1 MKHKIITHTAA
12 GAAVRAAAKRHG
24 IGLTVK
30 VPRKYQEVEVSRMY
44 RWDAERAGLN
54 ELEGRLSTWLRAN
67 VPADVL
73 ATGFIKAEV
82 NNSMIEVDY
91 FSTSMVKVLPTLES
105 SIESGLINGT
115 WAKDVLKDKG
125 LGYGSNGMTY
135 DRGSYAWTEAEL
147 DDLGATENQKLG
159 LAIYT
164 CADTTESMS
173 RSEFVNRFEALTHS
187 ALELFFTMFLNWSQS
202 LDELLM
208 TVETLAGTTY
218 TEQETLEVQDE
229 PDFDLLAFRQETP
242 ATEDDLP
249 QSVREY
255 LGRLIHEP
263 KKRYA
268 LQVALAYAS
277 YQEPPVETAPWAASV
292 VVKVKRYMGR

>member
-1 MKHKIITHTAA
+1 MKHKIITHHAA

-24 IGLTVK
+24 VGLAVR
-30 VPRKYQEVEVSRMY
+30 VPRKYQEVEVSPMY
-44 RWDAERAGLN
+44 RWDAERAGL
-54 ELEGRLSTWLRAN
+54 LEVQGRLSTWLRAN
-67 VPADVL
+67 VPAEML
-73 ATGFIKAEV
+73 ATGFVKVEV

-91 FSTSMVKVLPTLES
+91 FSTSYVRVYPTLS
-105 SIESGLINGT
+105 QYIEYGMINGT
-115 WAKDVLKDKG
+115 WAKDLLNEHG

-135 DRGSYAWTEAEL
+135 DRGSYNWTQAEL
-147 DDLGATENQKLG
+147 DELGATDTQKLG
-159 LAIYT
+159 LAIYA
-164 CADTTESMS
+164 CADTAECMS
-173 RSEFVNRFEALTHS
+173 RPDFVNRFEALTHS
-187 ALELFFTMFLNWSQS
+187 ARELFFSMFLNWSQS
-202 LDELLM
+202 LDELLI

-218 TEQETLEVQDE
+218 GQLETPETPEFDVVQ
-229 PDFDLLAFRQETP
+229 FRVETP
-242 ATEDDLP
+242 ATEEDLP

-277 YQEPPVETAPWAASV
+277 YQEPPAETAPWAAGV